1 MKNIDFVTIREAEKF
16 SNKKINRKIFNW
28 LQSGSED
35 NYTTIKNI
43 SDFEDIKLKPFHLRK
58 VNNLS
63 LETNFFGKKISSP
76 LILSPM
82 GHQSQFHSKG
92 EIETAKGVDKIGS
105 ISFFSTQ
112 GRMSLSDIRKNN
124 LKSNLCWT
132 IFPFGEKN
140 WIERE
145 IKNAEKYKCLAIA
158 LCIDA
163 NVRSHR
169 YQDRESRYDA
179 RKVGHRTNPL
189 PPNPLLAL
197 KYDWDIVKYIKTK
210 TNLPIIIKGI
220 ISYEDV
226 IRCIKLNV
234 NGIWISNH
242 GGRMFNSGISGVQS
256 LLEIKKRNL
265 KVKKSIKIIV
275 DGGVRKGSDI
285 LKLLCLG
292 ADFVG
297 IGRPA
302 IYGLILNGSNG
313 VKNIFNILN
322 NELKTSMQ
330 NGGFKNFKDCKA
342 SRILFK

>member
-1 MKNIDFVTIREAEKF
+1 
-16 SNKKINRKIFNW
+16 
-28 LQSGSED
+28 
-35 NYTTIKNI
+35 
-43 SDFEDIKLKPFHLRK
+43 
-58 VNNLS
+58 
-63 LETNFFGKKISSP
+63 
-76 LILSPM
+76 M

>member
-1 MKNIDFVTIREAEKF
+1 MKNNDFVTLREAESFAK
-16 SNKKINRKIFNW
+16 KKINKKTFDW

-35 NYTTIKNI
+35 NYTSNKNI
-43 SDFEDIKLKPFHLRK
+43 VDLEKLKIKPFHLRK
-58 VNNLS
+58 VGKINLNC
-63 LETNFFGKKISSP
+63 EFFGKKISSP

-82 GHQSQFHSKG
+82 GHQTQFHKKG
-92 EIETAKGVDKIGS
+92 EIETAKGAEIINT

-112 GRMSLSDIRKNN
+112 GRMSLKDIRKNN

-132 IFPFGEKN
+132 IFPFGNKS
-140 WIERE
+140 WIKKE
-145 IKNAEKYKCLAIA
+145 IDNAEKNKCLAIA

-169 YQDRESRYDA
+169 YLDREARYDA
-179 RKVGHRTNPL
+179 REFGGRTNPV
-189 PPNPLLAL
+189 PPNPSIAL
-197 KYDWDIVKYIKTK
+197 DYDWDLVRFIKSKTK
-210 TNLPIIIKGI
+210 LPLILKGVL
-220 ISYEDV
+220 SYEDA
-226 IRCIKLNV
+226 IMCIKLNV
-234 NGIWISNH
+234 DGIWISNH
-242 GGRMFNSGISGVQS
+242 GGRMFNSGISGVES
-256 LLEIKKRNL
+256 LLEIKKKISKKKL
-265 KVKKSIKIIV
+265 KIKILV

-292 ADFVG
+292 ADFIG